1 MLQRVQTLFLLGTVL
16 LCLALMYLPI
26 YELAKDPT
34 SVDVSPPASVPM
46 STDAPIVSDSQV
58 PNKQFTIFS
67 SAILALI
74 NGAVGV
80 LALLG
85 IFLFKKRNLQI
96 RVANLALL
104 LNCILLGLVF
114 FSADA
119 VSSTT
124 NAKVHYLYGSY
135 FPIIGIVFLFLAVR
149 FIKRDEELV
158 RSADRLR

>member
-1 MLQRVQTLFLLGTVL
+1 MLQRVQTLFLLATLL
-16 LCLALMYLPI
+16 LCVALMYLPI
-26 YELAKDPT
+26 YELAQEQT
-34 SVDVSPPASVPM
+34 STAVSAPASDPIG
-46 STDAPIVSDSQV
+46 TDASIAIDGQV
-58 PNKQFTIFS
+58 QNKRFTIFS

-85 IFLFKKRNLQI
+85 VFLFKKRNLQI
-96 RVANLALL
+96 RVSNLALL
-104 LNCILLGLVF
+104 LNCIFLGLVF